1 MTNGLKRFSP
11 YRRLKKRFIPVRS
24 LIFPDGIPF
33 WPRKG
38 FSEKQLATFTTGWKL
53 SKSSPEVF
61 KRILALQGTE
71 KETTSLIITLK

>member
-1 MTNGLKRFSP
+1 M
-11 YRRLKKRFIPVRS
+11 
-24 LIFPDGIPF
+24 PF